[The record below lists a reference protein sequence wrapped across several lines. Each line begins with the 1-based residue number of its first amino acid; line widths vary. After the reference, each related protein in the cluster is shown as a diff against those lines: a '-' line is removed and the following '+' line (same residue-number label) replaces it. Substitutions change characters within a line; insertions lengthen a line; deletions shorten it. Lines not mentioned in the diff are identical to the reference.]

1 MKDIRN
7 EDHSKSRADPKMRV
21 SLLDKAAK
29 MQSARSPIK
38 KPVNGCDA
46 ASTSYQSQDNAK
58 AQIALE
64 ILRKELMK
72 CREVDPK
79 GEAMRF
85 ALKTIDDVERSYCTP
100 GSSRS
105 QDEKRSGQ
113 SRPTLTCKPTNGRN
127 MKVSRN
133 GNGHR
138 KAPTSALE
146 KKKNVSEMKARFSI
160 ANIFF
165 FAVRFILIE
174 LPIVAIFLLGAITA
188 SLSYVYD
195 EYLNPQFDL
204 MTYTE
209 QNRTRDQ
216 TYYHRVCTPNDI
228 TTNDPADLLIEDDF
242 TTQECLEH
250 MMVHGMSMYQNI
262 LKPDTADNLR
272 TWILQRNKS
281 IKKGDE
287 IGVIANENR
296 WSFFIGTNE
305 DPAVTK
311 ALQEITTHE
320 VFRPA
325 LEKIVGRNPAIIEM
339 TAITSAFGAEDQF
352 WHPDVVPGGS
362 PAKYARSF
370 IPSYA
375 LFIALQDISS
385 EMGATDVCPGTF
397 MCGEEADMCEGHS
410 FQVSGKNGWKSGDAI
425 FMNQQ
430 SYHRGPAHK
439 DPHGPERSLFII
451 TFSPRPQEMDVET
464 RMLGQG
470 GSYSLRKDM
479 WGHAL
484 DDFEHSTTKI
494 KQPWSTLRA
503 LGIWKPADSEWGYD
517 WITQNSMRIANS
529 DTGYYQNQ
537 LIEFAR
543 AGHMGLPKFLAPVV
557 DERTEWRD
565 YFRETV
571 KLWEDIMYKANIIV
585 SAVYV
590 TLAVFIG
597 IMLTVVRRKKDDSS
611 VSPMKSTFAS
621 IFRVVVLDGIIVLFT
636 LWAVDCTGNSKWG
649 QAITSRTLYGSPFS
663 EPLQNQPEEPNSN
676 LAVVS
681 FADVL
686 ISDKFDI
693 NYLNTGGVNWLD
705 FQGGNM
711 NLKSKL
717 KGASFMFKNL
727 NERDRERLVESVF
740 DGLKRE
746 GSRLLYHDEYAEWL
760 VLSDVDSTKYI
771 SKALHLEV
779 NPLMAF
785 LDMEGRFLI
794 SNSKHGRRMNSA
806 MGRKYSLLYMN
817 AFMETLFQKAGIPH
831 FSMGKSM
838 DLLKR
843 KVPYS
848 SSVAGRSDK
857 SGNSHLLKVNRKNII
872 QPLKI
877 NSRVVQRIVPSLPTQ
892 VVVTDELMLKLGDV
906 VEVMYNGKHN
916 EVSSFTHKIKLV
928 QMMIV

>member
-1 MKDIRN
+1 MPPSTRSMTKDIRN
-7 EDHSKSRADPKMRV
+7 VDPISQSKSRVDPKMKDT
-21 SLLDKAAK
+21 LTAK
-29 MQSARSPIK
+29 NCSTTNNSQIK
-38 KPVNGCDA
+38 
-46 ASTSYQSQDNAK
+46 T
-58 AQIALE
+58 QIALE
-64 ILRKELMK
+64 NLRKELKK
-72 CREVDPK
+72 CKDVDAN

-85 ALKTIDDVERSYCTP
+85 VLKTIDDVERSHCT
-100 GSSRS
+100 SSF
-105 QDEKRSGQ
+105 SGITQ
-113 SRPTLTCKPTNGRN
+113 SKPTTKLKNGKSN
-127 MKVSRN
+127 NVSLN
-133 GNGHR
+133 GNGHC
-138 KAPTSALE
+138 KVPTRALE
-146 KKKNVSEMKARFSI
+146 KKEIVSAKKARFNI

-165 FAVRFILIE
+165 FAVRFTLLE
-174 LPIVAIFLLGAITA
+174 LPLVAIFLLCAITA

-195 EYLNPQFDL
+195 EYLNPQFEL

-216 TYYHRVCTPNDI
+216 TYYHRVCTPDDI
-228 TTNDPADLLIEDDF
+228 TANDPADLLIEDDF
-242 TTQECLEH
+242 TPHDCLEH

-272 TWILQRNKS
+272 TWVLQRNKAM
-281 IKKGDE
+281 KKGDE
-287 IGVIANENR
+287 IGVIANEHR
-296 WSFFIGTNE
+296 WSFFIGANE
-305 DPAVTK
+305 DPVVTK
-311 ALQEITTHE
+311 ALHEITTHE

-339 TAITSAFGAEDQF
+339 TAITSAFGADDQF
-352 WHPDVVPGGS
+352 WHPDVVPAGS

-410 FQVSGKNGWKSGDAI
+410 FQVSGEKGWKSGDAI
-425 FMNQQ
+425 LMNQQ

-451 TFSPRPQEMDVET
+451 TFSPRPLDMDVET

-479 WGHAL
+479 WGHTL
-484 DDFEHSTTKI
+484 DDYEHSTTKI

-503 LGIWKPADSEWGYD
+503 LGIWKPSNSEWGYD
-517 WITQNSMRIANS
+517 WISQNSMRLANL

-537 LIEFAR
+537 LMEFAR
-543 AGHMGLPKFLAPVV
+543 AGHLGLPKFLAPVV
-557 DERTEWRD
+557 DEETQWRD
-565 YFRETV
+565 YFHDTV
-571 KLWEDIMYKANIIV
+571 KLWEDIMYKATIIV
-585 SAVYV
+585 NVSYFA
-590 TLAVFIG
+590 LAVFIG
-597 IMLTVVRRKKDDSS
+597 ITLTVVRRKKDDSS
-611 VSPMKSTFAS
+611 VSPIKSAMAS
-621 IFRVVVLDGIIVLFT
+621 VFRVAVLDGLIVILT
-636 LWAVDCTGNSKWG
+636 LWSLHRTGNSKWG
-649 QAITSRTLYGSPFS
+649 QAIRSRTLYGSPFS
-663 EPLQNQPEEPNSN
+663 EPIQDQPQDPNPN

-693 NYLNTGGVNWLD
+693 SYLNTDGVNLLD

-717 KGASFMFKNL
+717 KGAASMVQNL
-727 NERDRERLVESVF
+727 NEKDRERLVESVY

-746 GSRLLYHDEYAEWL
+746 GSRCLLYHDEYAEWL
-760 VLSDVDSTKYI
+760 VLSDDDSTKYI
-771 SKALHLEV
+771 SKALHLEAD
-779 NPLMAF
+779 PLMAS
-785 LDMEGRFLI
+785 LEMEGRFLI
-794 SNSKHGRRMNSA
+794 SNAKHGRKMNSA
-806 MGRKYSLLYMN
+806 MGRKYGLLYMN
-817 AFMETLFQKAGIPH
+817 AIMEKLFQKTNIPN
-831 FSMGKSM
+831 FSFGESI

-848 SSVAGRSDK
+848 SSIGGKSD
-857 SGNSHLLKVNRKNII
+857 SGNSHLSKVNRTNFIL
-872 QPLKI
+872 PLKT
-877 NSRVVQRIVPSLPTQ
+877 NSRVAPRIVPSLPTE

-916 EVSSFTHKIKLV
+916 EVS
-928 QMMIV
+928 